1 MAIDLPSLN
10 AVVSHALGSGRSN
23 VRNLRLTIE
32 DGTLRQKGTI
42 DKAIDI
48 PFNSRGTVG
57 LTPDGRIRVHS
68 ESVKGFGVPVKP
80 LMKIFGVQ
88 MDDLLHVAPDTGV
101 TTEGNDLLL
110 DPSRLMPPP
119 VIRGR
124 VTAVRIEGQSL
135 VQVMGTGP
143 DRPLDPPASSPN
155 HILWRGGQITF
166 GKLTMSES
174 DLEVIDEDPGDPL
187 DFSAE
192 GWNRQLVAG
201 YSKITS
207 RRGLQAHVPD
217 YNDLNRRHLPPPG
230 NSRCGRRSFSGANGP
245 TMRASWEGTCLGWG
259 FLWVARAPRASGVGG
274 RNRRR
279 RGPAMSP
286 SNPARIP
293 VCSRTSRGRHTG
305 RARLLEHQSDR

>member
-1 MAIDLPSLN
+1 MRNVDLHLTSDITLRVRHLSGTLKPVGERGIANLDDQNSYGINVTAGEVAMDLPSLN

-80 LMKIFGVQ
+80 LLKIFGVQ

-101 TTEGNDLLL
+101 TTDGNDLLL

-143 DRPLDPPASSPN
+143 DRPLDPPASSPKS
-155 HILWRGGQITF
+155 HSVAWRPDQLRQAHHV
-166 GKLTMSES
+166 GKRPRS
-174 DLEVIDEDPGDPL
+174 D
-187 DFSAE
+187 
-192 GWNRQLVAG
+192 
-201 YSKITS
+201 
-207 RRGLQAHVPD
+207 RRG
-217 YNDLNRRHLPPPG
+217 
-230 NSRCGRRSFSGANGP
+230 
-245 TMRASWEGTCLGWG
+245 
-259 FLWVARAPRASGVGG
+259 
-274 RNRRR
+274 
-279 RGPAMSP
+279 SP
-286 SNPARIP
+286 
-293 VCSRTSRGRHTG
+293 
-305 RARLLEHQSDR
+305 